1 MSEFAS
7 EVTERIEQTR
17 QSLAEAEADGDDYLV
32 GVRVGEL
39 ESLTRL
45 AVDHDVEVPGAA
57 EDLARHTGEL
67 QIVLPDA
74 GTSADVSR

>member
-1 MSEFAS
+1 MSEFAT

-45 AVDHDVEVPGAA
+45 AADHDVEVPGAA
-57 EDLARHTGEL
+57 EDLARHTDRQE
-67 QIVLPDA
+67 IVLPDSGSA
-74 GTSADVSR
+74 ADVRP